1 MLRANSGLLCKDID
15 GLLVHLFEPY
25 KIAGLLFFI
34 LTANLSISCAKTK
47 KMYLVFFFNQNS
59 NAGHLTFKN

>member
-34 LTANLSISCAKTK
+34 LTANLSISCAKSN
-47 KMYLVFFFNQNS
+47 KMYLVFFNQNS